1 MPMADKMDEIS
12 SECSRQVTGLSSGLS
27 STLELI
33 KEIHIV
39 FLEAHLMVKK
49 SLSLNIQM
57 VLTPQSTQ
65 ELL

>member
-1 MPMADKMDEIS
+1 MPMAAKMDEIS
-12 SECSRQVTGLSSGLS
+12 SECSRQVMGFSSGLS
-27 STLELI
+27 TTLEQI

-39 FLEAHLMVKK
+39 FLEAHLTVKK

-57 VLTPQSTQ
+57 VLREQSTR